1 MKKVMDADSE
11 NILREINL
19 DGLLQR
25 LNTELLLSDPEF
37 ARKMSIEDW
46 RLKNSYKS
54 MKMGITAGDAE
65 KDDIKEQTPEEL
77 AAQEEERERLLQESM
92 QAEVIN
98 AVMRRIEGNLAKY
111 DEKLND

>member
-25 LNTELLLSDPEF
+25 LNNELLLSDPEF
-37 ARKMSIEDW
+37 ARKM
-46 RLKNSYKS
+46 
-54 MKMGITAGDAE
+54 GITAGDAE
-65 KDDIKEQTPEEL
+65 RDDIKEQTPEEL

-111 DEKLND
+111 DEKLNE